1 MVFFIALSVLPIHIM
16 AKHGQSFRSAESAQ
30 LDSNIQRVVPQ
41 LNEIM
46 RTCKNKV
53 AGLIQPAVDEIV
65 DLCIKADLAYKKN
78 ILGRHC
84 GIHPENRARTGVDP
98 FNAQNLTLK
107 ISLQG
112 YSESKLENSMGFEK
126 AAPGP
131 AASAQEAFM
140 ARNFQ
145 MSNGYLKEI
154 SYNDAEY
161 LPVTCSH
168 TFAALN
174 IIEAG
179 STSGISS
186 RREAGSGSIG

>member
-1 MVFFIALSVLPIHIM
+1 M

-30 LDSNIQRVVPQ
+30 LDSNIQRVGPQ

-84 GIHPENRARTGVDP
+84 GIHPESRARTGVDP

-107 ISLQG
+107 ISL
-112 YSESKLENSMGFEK
+112 
-126 AAPGP
+126 
-131 AASAQEAFM
+131 
-140 ARNFQ
+140 
-145 MSNGYLKEI
+145 
-154 SYNDAEY
+154 
-161 LPVTCSH
+161 
-168 TFAALN
+168 
-174 IIEAG
+174 
-179 STSGISS
+179 
-186 RREAGSGSIG
+186 